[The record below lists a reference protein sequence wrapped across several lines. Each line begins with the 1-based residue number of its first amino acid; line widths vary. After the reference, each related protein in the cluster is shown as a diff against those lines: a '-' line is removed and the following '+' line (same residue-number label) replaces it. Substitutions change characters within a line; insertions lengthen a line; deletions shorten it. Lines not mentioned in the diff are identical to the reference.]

1 MSAMKQYAVVTLC
14 LMIVAVFSAGCDDT
28 NYDSRT
34 VVYVSNVNDGMP
46 FMSDVLQ
53 QGDSLYYTDTFILK
67 IEDDYIE
74 EDWIKVEIH
83 NRPYNGFVE
92 PEFSLGDYLLTDYEV
107 SFVRSDGVA
116 SPLPVSA
123 FRGETSILVPAN
135 SKVEAYIVLVPF
147 NAKTVAPLVGMQ
159 YTNLEIYSNAQVVFR
174 GHEVQ
179 TDREVEFSCGI
190 HVNFA
195 DPLTLENDR

>member
-1 MSAMKQYAVVTLC
+1 MSAMKQYAVVTLF
-14 LMIVAVFSAGCDDT
+14 MVAAAALTAGCDDT
-28 NYDSRT
+28 NYDQRT

-46 FMSDVLQ
+46 FLSDVLQ

-74 EDWIKVEIH
+74 EDWLKIEIH

-92 PEFSLGDYLLTDYEV
+92 PEFSLGDFLLTSYEV
-107 SFVRSDGVA
+107 SFVQSNG
-116 SPLPVSA
+116 SSGPVSA
-123 FRGETSILVPAN
+123 FSGETSILVPAD

-147 NAKTVAPLVGMQ
+147 NSKTISPLVDMQ
-159 YTNLEIYSNAQVVFR
+159 YTNQEIYSNARVVFR

-179 TDREVEFSCGI
+179 TDREIEFSCGI

-195 DPLTLENDR
+195 DPLTLENDRQ